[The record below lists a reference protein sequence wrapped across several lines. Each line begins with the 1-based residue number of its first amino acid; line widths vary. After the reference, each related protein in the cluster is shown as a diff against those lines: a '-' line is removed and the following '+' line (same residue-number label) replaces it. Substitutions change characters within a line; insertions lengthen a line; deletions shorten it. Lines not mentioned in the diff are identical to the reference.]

1 MTAREI
7 AEHPDCDARPQ
18 RVTSAAQPACW
29 PPTPNAL
36 AALLAALSASCSHP
50 PLPPTTTD
58 VLIQNPSGG
67 VVYLHEASRDSW
79 RSTRPLGDARALR
92 LKLPVGR
99 FALSHDGERPL
110 HPLPV
115 LPAEL
120 GYAPREL
127 TVTVTPPPAARVG
140 WCWIPAGPFVH
151 GDRLGV
157 GQEDERPVRTPRT
170 PGFWL
175 AEHETTNAQYVRFLN
190 AISPERVDPGWL
202 DFGGPKCR
210 IRRDVASGVYQTD
223 KPNYPVVTVSA
234 AGADAYCRWRTDV
247 TGAPHRLP
255 SEAEWEKAAR
265 GPGSRV
271 YAYGDTCATLRAN
284 QESGAL
290 MPVGRYAPNGFGLRD
305 MTGNAF
311 EWTADVYVSGRA
323 DDPDAGAFR
332 ALRGGSFLLDGI
344 FVRNA
349 MRMRLRPAVRADD
362 VGFRVLVAH
371 GESTSRNL

>member
-1 MTAREI
+1 MTAQEI
-7 AEHPDCDARPQ
+7 AEYPESGRRHQ
-18 RVTSAAQPACW
+18 GVTNATKPACG
-29 PPTPNAL
+29 PPTATAL
-36 AALLAALSASCSHP
+36 AKLLAALSASCSYAPQP
-50 PLPPTTTD
+50 PPATD
-58 VLIQNPSGG
+58 VLIQNPTGG

-99 FALSHDGERPL
+99 FALSHDAGRPL
-110 HPLPV
+110 QPLPV

-127 TVTVTPPPAARVG
+127 TVTVTPPPAARGG

-175 AEHETTNAQYVRFLN
+175 AEHETTNAQYAQFLN
-190 AISPERVDPGWL
+190 AISPEQIDPGWL

-210 IRRDVASGVYQTD
+210 IRRDVASGDFQTD
-223 KPNYPVVTVSA
+223 DPDHPVVTVSA

-247 TGAPHRLP
+247 RGVQHRLP

-271 YAYGDTCATLRAN
+271 YAYGDTCTTLRAN

-290 MPVGRYAPNGFGLRD
+290 MPVGRYPPNGFGLHD

-323 DDPDAGAFR
+323 NDPDSGAFR

-349 MRMRLRPAVRADD
+349 MRMRLRPSVRADD
-362 VGFRVLVAH
+362 VGFRVLRKHDDMA
-371 GESTSRNL
+371 SSNI